1 MSGKLI
7 AGMLGAV
14 IGIGA
19 VLGVGIAFL
28 NSKKM
33 KMKRAINRAGSTMY
47 SIGSLL
53 CGMSALLGT
62 DCCEKA

>member
-7 AGMLGAV
+7 AGIVGGLV
-14 IGIGA
+14 
-19 VLGVGIAFL
+19 GVGVVFGAAFAFF

-33 KMKRAINRAGSTMY
+33 KMKRAIGKAGNTMY

-53 CGMSALLGT
+53 CGMSTLLAADG
-62 DCCEKA
+62 CERT